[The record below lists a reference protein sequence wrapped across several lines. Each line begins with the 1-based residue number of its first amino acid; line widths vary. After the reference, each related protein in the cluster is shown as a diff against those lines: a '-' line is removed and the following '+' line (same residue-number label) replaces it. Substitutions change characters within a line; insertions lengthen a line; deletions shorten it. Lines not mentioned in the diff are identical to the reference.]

1 MSGRPHVE
9 INTGSWQTTWTG
21 ICTLTTSRL
30 AEYGVAF
37 AELRLA
43 DSTEGTS
50 VKVAPSSRASSRTVS
65 LSTMPAIS
73 RFSSHANSW
82 ADPCVPPA
90 LSLRGTWRWDLRGP
104 ASKEEE
110 REEFFPSLVRLAADE
125 GGSTKVS
132 MTGCV
137 PPTVAAGVGKLRPL
151 VWTGTESPC
160 PSRYLT
166 DWGCSVPN

>member
-1 MSGRPHVE
+1 
-9 INTGSWQTTWTG
+9 
-21 ICTLTTSRL
+21 
-30 AEYGVAF
+30 
-37 AELRLA
+37 
-43 DSTEGTS
+43 
-50 VKVAPSSRASSRTVS
+50 
-65 LSTMPAIS
+65 MPAVS

-82 ADPCVPPA
+82 ADQRVPPA

-137 PPTVAAGVGKLRPL
+137 PPTVAARGGEVVSLSLDRDRVSMPQPILNRLGLGVKR
-151 VWTGTESPC
+151 T
-160 PSRYLT
+160 
-166 DWGCSVPN
+166 

>member
-1 MSGRPHVE
+1 MLKSTPEVGKPR
-9 INTGSWQTTWTG
+9 GLASAR
-21 ICTLTTSRL
+21 SRL
-30 AEYGVAF
+30 TEYGVAF

-137 PPTVAAGVGKLRPL
+137 PPTVAARGGEVVSLSLDRDRVSMPQPILNRLGLGVKR
-151 VWTGTESPC
+151 T
-160 PSRYLT
+160 
-166 DWGCSVPN
+166 